1 MTERE
6 VLSILILGSIA
17 VMLIMFLIGN
27 ISILWCEY
35 KIKIC
40 NRNIAWVERERELRS
55 KANEMVF
62 RWRLVRSYING
73 PEVDSYCDNWYKELL
88 KPIANKPVEYKT
100 VADIWKNEHDYNA
113 VAAYLEFY
121 SDVMEK
127 IEKAMKEEGTWPIEE
142 DDGLWN

>member
-1 MTERE
+1 MTVNE
-6 VLSILILGSIA
+6 
-17 VMLIMFLIGN
+17 VMLIFLLGVMAVLLIMLLICG
-27 ISILWCEY
+27 IEILWCEY

-40 NRNIAWVERERELRS
+40 NRNIAWVEREMELRP

-62 RWRLVRSYING
+62 RWRVVRNFING
-73 PEVDSYCDNWYKELL
+73 PEVDGYCDDWYKEFL
-88 KPIANKPVEYKT
+88 KPITDKPVEYKT
-100 VADIWKNEHDYNA
+100 VADIWKNEHDYKA

-127 IEKAMKEEGTWPIEE
+127 IEKEMKKEGMWPIVE

>member
-1 MTERE
+1 MMGSE
-6 VLSILILGSIA
+6 VMFIFLLN
-17 VMLIMFLIGN
+17 VMIVLLIMLLIGG
-27 ISILWCEY
+27 ISILWCEH

-40 NRNIAWVERERELRS
+40 DRNIAWLEREMELRP

-73 PEVDSYCDNWYKELL
+73 PEVDGYCDDWYAEFL
-88 KPIANKPVEYKT
+88 KPITGKPTEYKT
-100 VADIWKNEHDYNA
+100 VADIWKNEHDYKA
-113 VAAYLEFY
+113 VAAYLDAY

-127 IEKAMKEEGTWPIEE
+127 IEKEMKEEGIWPIVE